1 MMLSSL
7 DLQTFLESQGV
18 EARILHLD
26 DPTPTVLSAAAALGV
41 EPDQIV
47 KSLLFFVKKTP
58 VLAIAYGLQDVDRR
72 VLASYFDV
80 GRKRVK
86 LAGAPE
92 VLDISG
98 YPVGAVPPVGWK
110 TSVQAIIDPG
120 VMRHTVVYAGG
131 GDIHA
136 LVEISSHDIVR
147 LSGAIELELLL
158 PEVDA

>member
-1 MMLSSL
+1 MLSSL
-7 DLQTFLESQGV
+7 DLQTFIQSQGV

-26 DPTPTVLSAAAALGV
+26 DPTPTVPSAAAALGV

-47 KSLLFFVKKTP
+47 KSLLFYVNETP
-58 VLAIAYGLQDVDRR
+58 VLAIAYGLRDIDRR
-72 VLASYFDV
+72 VLAGYFNV

-86 LAGAPE
+86 LAGAQA
-92 VLDISG
+92 VMDVSG

-110 TSVQAIIDPG
+110 TPVQAFIDPG
-120 VMRHTVVYAGG
+120 VLRHALVYAGG

-136 LVEISSHDIVR
+136 LVEMAPRDIVR
-147 LSGAIELELLL
+147 LSGAIELEILI